1 MPPKKS
7 KQSQQPKRKNWCF
20 TLRSDMQNAAAP
32 ENLREMEATVLYGQL
47 LDHCDSFAFQLE
59 LGAEDGYYHFQG
71 YMELSIR
78 NRHCW
83 IMNNIR
89 HFSYVAPSK
98 GTPRQGWM
106 YATKSDTR
114 ILGPWTYGEPA
125 PDNNR
130 KDLRTYYNAVK
141 SGMTDAQLLEEYPSE
156 TLRMQKAI
164 DFVRTTCNVRIPK
177 VKRTDLY
184 GDDIMEVYV
193 FFGGAGKGKSYAA
206 RDLYPEIYDLPI
218 QRRGNF
224 FLTRDASL
232 QPVILIEDFDGS
244 LPLKDLNRLLD
255 PYPLYVE
262 NKGGHIWWCPK
273 IVILTT
279 NVPPGAWYDYDDRQ
293 DVESQIYRRI
303 TYCFDFNTDSGRSMT
318 RGMSCE
324 ELQLHYPIRK
334 QQKRKKE
341 EADDF
346 IRKYKVAK
354 AEAWFASNPIT
365 LHTGNESV
373 TVPYKRTK
381 GKTLLENFFSGG
393 RLDPDY
399 MPTTLPDAN
408 PDHYDD
414 NDDMDNVD

>member
-7 KQSQQPKRKNWCF
+7 QQSQQPKRKNWCF
-20 TLRSDMQNAAAP
+20 TLRSCMQNAAAP
-32 ENLREMEATVLYGQL
+32 EDLREAEATQLYGLL

-83 IMNNIR
+83 IMNNVT

-98 GTPRQGWM
+98 GSPRQGWK

-114 ILGPWTYGEPA
+114 VLGPWTYGECP

-130 KDLRTYYNAVK
+130 KDLRVFYDAIK
-141 SGMTDAQLLEEYPSE
+141 SGKTDLDLLEEFPGE
-156 TLRMQKAI
+156 MGRMRNYAG
-164 DFVRTTCNVRIPK
+164 FVRSVRNIHLPK
-177 VKRTDLY
+177 IKRVDLY
-184 GDDIMEVYV
+184 GDNNLEVYY

-224 FLTRDASL
+224 FLTVDGNLA
-232 QPVILIEDFDGS
+232 PVVLIEDFDGA

-255 PYPLYVE
+255 PYPLLVE
-262 NKGGHIWWCPK
+262 NKGGHIIWCPK
-273 IVILTT
+273 IIIFTS
-279 NVPPGAWYDYDDRQ
+279 NIPPHQLYDYDDRQ
-293 DVESQIYRRI
+293 DVKSQIYRRI
-303 TYCFDFNTDSGRSMT
+303 TYCFDFNTDSGRAMT
-318 RGMSCE
+318 RGLSCSELE
-324 ELQLHYPIRK
+324 ELYPGQK
-334 QQKRKKE
+334 NLKRKKD
-341 EADDF
+341 EADAY
-346 IRKYKVAK
+346 IQRYKVAK
-354 AEAWFASNPIT
+354 ADQWFASNPTT

-373 TVPYKRTK
+373 DLPNKRAKTGITPY
-381 GKTLLENFFSGG
+381 FSGG

-399 MPTTLPDAN
+399 MPTTLPDPN
-408 PDHYDD
+408 PDDPDYND
-414 NDDMDNVD
+414 NDMDQVD